1 MVSTIEQRYLDLHT
15 GSAERWATARDI
27 FPDGVTHDGRRMSP
41 FPLYGTHGEG
51 GVKWDVDGNRIV
63 DFWTGHGSM
72 MLGHAHPEIVRVVQ
86 EQVAIGTH
94 LSMSSDLEM
103 HWGQLVQQ
111 LIPSAEKVRFHSSG
125 TEATMMAIRMARAY
139 TGKTK
144 VIKFEEHFH
153 GWSDYL
159 AAGGAGL
166 GGIPQETLSTMIV
179 LPPDDIDAVEQTLQ
193 RSDDIAAIILEPTG
207 AHMGL
212 EPIRPGFLHELRDIT
227 EKHGVVLIFDEVVTG
242 FRVAKGGVQSLYG
255 VTPDMTTMAK
265 ILGGGLPGG
274 AVAGKADII
283 NMIEGGNDPDRRIA
297 HNGTF
302 NANPLS
308 AVAGI
313 KALELVAT
321 TDVNERASAMG
332 ERLKSGMNELL
343 TKLEIPGCAT
353 GINSLIFLRLNVD
366 SDAADPD
373 KNHNAARDMRN
384 SDDPELQ
391 TQLGLAML
399 NHGVHA
405 GNAHGGARFILSA
418 AHTEQDIDESVEG
431 IGNALADVREQG
443 LI

>member
-1 MVSTIEQRYLDLHT
+1 
-15 GSAERWATARDI
+15 
-27 FPDGVTHDGRRMSP
+27 
-41 FPLYGTHGEG
+41 
-51 GVKWDVDGNRIV
+51 
-63 DFWTGHGSM
+63 M

-366 SDAADPD
+366 LDAADPD

-431 IGNALADVREQG
+431 IGNALAEVREQG

>member
-1 MVSTIEQRYLDLHT
+1 MPSIIEQRYLELHP
-15 GSAERWATARDI
+15 GSAERWEIAREI

-41 FPLYGTHGEG
+41 FPLYATHGRG
-51 GVKWDVDGNRIV
+51 GVKWDVDGNPIM
-63 DFWTGHGSM
+63 DYWTGHGSM
-72 MLGHAHPEIVRVVQ
+72 VLGHSHPEIVRAVQ
-86 EQVAIGTH
+86 EQVARGTH
-94 LSMSSDLEM
+94 LSASSDLEIR
-103 HWGQLVQQ
+103 WAQLVQQ

-139 TGKTK
+139 TGKSK

-179 LPPDDIDAVEQTLQ
+179 LPPNDIGAVEQTLQ
-193 RSDDIAAIILEPTG
+193 RSDDIAAVILEPTG

-212 EPIRPGFLHELRDIT
+212 EPVRPGFLHELRDLT
-227 EKHGVVLIFDEVVTG
+227 DKHGVVLIFDEVVTG
-242 FRVAKGGVQSLYG
+242 FRISKGGAQSLYD
-255 VTPDMTTMAK
+255 VTPDMTTLAK

-283 NMIEGGNDPDRRIA
+283 NMIEGSNDPARRIA

-313 KALELVAT
+313 KALELLAT
-321 TDVNERASAMG
+321 TSVNDTAAAQG
-332 ERLKSGMNELL
+332 ERLKAGLNEML
-343 TKLEIPGCAT
+343 TKMEVQGCAT
-353 GINSLIFLRLNVD
+353 GINSLIFLRLGVD
-366 SDAADPD
+366 ASMADPD
-373 KNHNAARDMRN
+373 KNPNAARDMRN
-384 SDDPELQ
+384 SDNAELQ
-391 TQLGLAML
+391 SQLNLAML

-405 GNAHGGARFILSA
+405 GNVHGGARFILSA
-418 AHTEQDIDESVEG
+418 AHTDSDIDTTVEA
-431 IGNALADVREQG
+431 IGSALTDAREQG
-443 LI
+443 LL